1 MSAFA
6 LWSLVALGLAVVVV
20 RQRSIAV
27 GLVTVQALVLVGVAL
42 NDAHGPSNIA
52 AGVALLARGLAL
64 AGLLFVLASRT
75 QETQPARGGAGPL
88 VRAGLAIALALSLCW
103 LVPRFGLVTR
113 NAERAVLTLVGFGLV
128 TACTRR
134 ATLLQVLGVV
144 LAENGLAL
152 AALELPGSP
161 AVLIEFGVALDLT
174 LIALVAAAFH
184 ARIFAEFGTGDSVVL
199 RGLRD

>member
-6 LWSLVALGLAVVVV
+6 LWVLVALGLAVVVV

-42 NDAHGPSNIA
+42 NDAHAASNLA
-52 AGVALLARGLAL
+52 AGLALLARGLAL
-64 AGLLFVLASRT
+64 AALLFAVVSRT
-75 QETQPARGGAGPL
+75 QETQPVRAGAGPL
-88 VRAGLAIALALSLCW
+88 VRAVLAIVVALCFCW

-113 NAERAVLTLVGFGLV
+113 DAERAVLALVGFGLV

-134 ATLLQVLGVV
+134 ATLLQVLGVI

-161 AVLIEFGVALDLT
+161 ATLIEFGVALDLT
-174 LIALVAAAFH
+174 LIALVAVAFH
-184 ARIFAEFGTGDSVVL
+184 RRIFAEFGTGDSLVL